1 MVAGLEMSFV
11 GKGTGGFE
19 TQQHLVATVS
29 QWGAGAKE
37 NGPELLGEALHTARP
52 VAPPRQLG
60 KVVEPDSFG
69 GKPLGDVR
77 QVNLGGQVKGE
88 AFILKSAGH
97 CAGLWQG
104 GRRGLGCAD
113 RVRLETCAGPSWS
126 GRWTLQGTGGRGMGV
141 AGSSAHAG
149 GVEGA
154 PR

>member
-88 AFILKSAGH
+88 AFILKSPGF
-97 CAGLWQG
+97 
-104 GRRGLGCAD
+104 RLGKA
-113 RVRLETCAGPSWS
+113 
-126 GRWTLQGTGGRGMGV
+126 GGRGDSGCRSGREPGRSRPHTHCL
-141 AGSSAHAG
+141 GSCRA
-149 GVEGA
+149 GA
-154 PR
+154 PRRWKAPSTKTPFLPRQRR